1 MAESPQT
8 PPDAPADAPGA
19 AGTTVVPTGPAPAG
33 PTSIQ
38 DVVRSPIFWIVIV
51 AWVLVIRSFMG
62 QRKKDRARKEELA
75 SVKKGD
81 RVQTIDRMY
90 GTVTGLSQETVTIK
104 PDEKSNFTMTFDRAA
119 VWKVLPR
126 GGRDGNGTESD

>member
-1 MAESPQT
+1 MPESQETSAAATAEAT
-8 PPDAPADAPGA
+8 GA
-19 AGTTVVPTGPAPAG
+19 AGTTAPAAPTTGG

-38 DVVRSPIFWIVIV
+38 DIFTSPIFWIVIV

-62 QRKKDRARKEELA
+62 QRKKDRARKEELSA
-75 SVKKGD
+75 VKKGD

-119 VWKVLPR
+119 VWKILPR
-126 GGRDGNGTESD
+126 GGKDGDAAQGD